1 LALNSLVLE
10 TLTKYP
16 DSELAWLYPMAT
28 SATEAMA
35 SVPEANMA
43 SDEPPSTVLSPPQT
57 DQPKIEQTDE

>member
-1 LALNSLVLE
+1 
-10 TLTKYP
+10 
-16 DSELAWLYPMAT
+16 MAT